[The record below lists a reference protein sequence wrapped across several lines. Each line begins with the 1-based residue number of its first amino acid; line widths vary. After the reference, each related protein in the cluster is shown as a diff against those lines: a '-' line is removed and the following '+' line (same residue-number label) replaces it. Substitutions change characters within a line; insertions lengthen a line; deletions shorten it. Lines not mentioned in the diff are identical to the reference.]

1 MESELNLI
9 TKIARSTEDC
19 KLNNLIRLINTDNL
33 RESFQ
38 MLKQNKAPGIDGV
51 SMREYEENL
60 SSNISD
66 LLSRMKQWSYRPQPV
81 KRVYI
86 PKSDGRKR
94 PLGIPAIEDKMVQ
107 MCMTRILETIYEE
120 EFMDNSYGFRPGRNC
135 HQALNKIDKTIMT
148 KPVNHVIDADIK
160 GFFDNVS
167 HEWLD
172 KFLRHRI
179 DDSQFIRLIKRFMK
193 SGYVEAGKHYKSKQG
208 TPQGGIISPILANVY
223 LHYVLDLWIK
233 KVVKKVC
240 KGYVEIVRYADDFV
254 IMVQKKREAHRIL
267 KSLRKRLNK
276 FGLELSEDKTDI
288 VEFGRYAEENAR
300 NRGEKPS
307 TFDFLGMTHYCDKTR
322 RGKFKV
328 GRKTAKDKFNS
339 KVKSMKEW
347 LKNIRNA
354 LKVEH
359 WWNKLCSKLVGYYRY
374 YGMSGNYAGISRY
387 YKAVIR
393 LVYKWLNRRSQKR
406 SYNWD
411 TFITY
416 LKRHSLPQPKIY
428 HNFYTLSGS

>member
-9 TKIARSTEDC
+9 TKIASSEEDC
-19 KLNNLIRLINTDNL
+19 KINNLLRLINSDNL
-33 RESFQ
+33 RESFY
-38 MLKQNKAPGIDGV
+38 MLKEGKAPGIDGV
-51 SMREYEENL
+51 TMSDYEENL

-86 PKSDGRKR
+86 PKGDGRER

-107 MCMTRILETIYEE
+107 MCMTRILEAIYEV
-120 EFMDNSYGFRPGRNC
+120 EFIDNSYGFRPDRNC
-135 HQALNKIDKTIMT
+135 HQALDKIDKTIMT

-167 HEWLD
+167 HEWLEE
-172 KFLRHRI
+172 FLKHRI

-193 SGYVEAGKHYKSKQG
+193 SGYVESGKHYKSEQG
-208 TPQGGIISPILANVY
+208 TPQGGVISPILANVY

-233 KVVKKVC
+233 NVIKKESE
-240 KGYVEIVRYADDFV
+240 GYVEIVRYADDFV
-254 IMVQKKREAHRIL
+254 IMVQKKHEAHSIL
-267 KSLRKRLNK
+267 KRLRKRLNK

-288 VEFGRYAEENAR
+288 VEFGRYAEENAKS
-300 NRGEKPS
+300 RGEKPS
-307 TFDFLGMTHYCDKTR
+307 TFDFLGMTHYCDKTLS
-322 RGKFKV
+322 GKFKV

-339 KVKSMKEW
+339 KVKSMKRW
-347 LKNIRNA
+347 LKNIRNIFR
-354 LKVEH
+354 VEH
-359 WWNKLCSKLVGYYRY
+359 LWKKLRSKLVGHYRY

-387 YKAVIR
+387 YLAVIK

-406 SYNWD
+406 SFNWD
-411 TFITY
+411 TFKTY
-416 LKRHSLPQPKIY
+416 LEKHSLPQPKIY
-428 HNFYTLSGS
+428 HNLYTLSGS